1 MDDSMDWEFVISL
14 DLFLFVSIVVE
25 SIQLKAEDL
34 RELTDE
40 SAFLGFYCAMVRGVA
55 GDCVDESIVPCFVEV
70 SFFLNI

>member
-1 MDDSMDWEFVISL
+1 MDGEFVISL
-14 DLFLFVSIVVE
+14 NLFLFISIVIE
-25 SIQLKAEDL
+25 SVQLEAKDF